1 MAVSTASPLPAGKR
15 VDSKQED
22 LYRASQW
29 QLMWWRFQQ
38 HKPALISVVVLIL
51 AYLIA
56 LFAEVAAPHDP
67 NRFSAKWVLAP
78 PMRVHFVDAEG
89 TFHWRPFVYGLQ
101 SERDMNTLA
110 MVVVPD
116 ETQRYPL
123 YFFVKGDA
131 YKFWGLFPWDR
142 HLFGIELPSE
152 AMSESASAFVSDPML
167 FLLGADELGRD
178 MLSRIIYG
186 ARISLS
192 IGLVGV
198 AFSLVLGVVLGG
210 ISGYYGGVTDLIIQR
225 IIEFLRSLP
234 AIPLWLT
241 LAAVLPPSWS
251 AIRIYFGITVILSLI
266 GWTGLAR
273 VVRGR
278 FLSLREEDFILAA
291 QLANAPRMRIILRHM
306 VPSFTSH
313 LIAHLTL
320 AIPAMILS
328 ETALSFLGL
337 GLQPPVV
344 SWGVLLQGAQNFRS
358 VALAPW
364 LLLPGLFVVI
374 VVLAFNFAGD
384 GLRDAADPYAI

>member
-1 MAVSTASPLPAGKR
+1 MALSTTQTAANPRG
-15 VDSKQED
+15 EN
-22 LYRASQW
+22 LYTASQW

-38 HKPALISVVVLIL
+38 HKVALFSVFVLII

-56 LFAEVAAPHDP
+56 IFAEVVAPYDP
-67 NRFSAKWVLAP
+67 NRFTASWVLAP
-78 PMRVHFVDAEG
+78 PMPLQFIDNEG
-89 TFHWRPFVYGLQ
+89 QFHLHPFVYGLQ
-101 SERDMNTLA
+101 SERDMTTLA
-110 MVVVPD
+110 MVVTPD
-116 ETQRYPL
+116 ESKVYPIKL
-123 YFFVKGDA
+123 FVKGDP
-131 YKFWGLFPWDR
+131 YEFWGLWEWDV
-142 HLFGIELPSE
+142 HLFGIEADDE
-152 AMSESASAFVSDPML
+152 EQVFY
-167 FLLGADELGRD
+167 LLGADELGRD
-178 MLSRIIYG
+178 MLSRMVFG

-198 AFSLVLGVVLGG
+198 GLSLILGIILGG
-210 ISGYYGGVTDLIIQR
+210 ISGYYGGFPDLVIQR

-241 LAAVLPPSWS
+241 LGAVLPPDWS
-251 AIRIYFGITVILSLI
+251 SLRIYFGITVILSLI
-266 GWTGLAR
+266 GWTGIAR

-291 QLANAPRMRIILRHM
+291 RLANATPLRIILRHM
-306 VPSFTSH
+306 VPSFLSH
-313 LIAHLTL
+313 LIATMTL
-320 AIPAMILS
+320 AVPAMILS

-364 LLLPGLFVVI
+364 LLLPGAFVVI

>member
-1 MAVSTASPLPAGKR
+1 MTPNTIQPSESNSG
-15 VDSKQED
+15 QE
-22 LYRASQW
+22 LYTASQW

-38 HKPALISVVVLIL
+38 HKIAVLSVIVLAV

-56 LFAEVAAPHDP
+56 IFAEVVAPYDP
-67 NRFSAKWVLAP
+67 NRFTASWVLAP
-78 PMRVHFVDAEG
+78 PMRVHFIDRNG
-89 TFHWRPFVYGLQ
+89 QFSLRPFVYGLQ
-101 SERDMNTLA
+101 SERDMTTLA
-110 MVVVPD
+110 MVVTPD
-116 ETQRYPL
+116 ESKIYPIK
-123 YFFVKGDA
+123 FFVKGDP
-131 YKFWGLFPWDR
+131 YQFWGQWEWDR
-142 HLFGIELPSE
+142 HLFGIETD
-152 AMSESASAFVSDPML
+152 DPEQV
-167 FLLGADELGRD
+167 FYLLGADELGRD
-178 MLSRIIYG
+178 MLSRLIFG

-198 AFSLVLGVVLGG
+198 GLSLILGIILGG
-210 ISGYYGGVTDLIIQR
+210 ISGYYGGLPDLIIQR

-241 LAAVLPPSWS
+241 LAAVLPPHWS
-251 AIRIYFGITVILSLI
+251 SLRIYFGITVILSLI
-266 GWTGLAR
+266 GWTGIAR

-291 QLANAPRMRIILRHM
+291 RLANATPIRIILRHM
-306 VPSFTSH
+306 VPSFLSH
-313 LIAHLTL
+313 LIATMTL

-364 LLLPGLFVVI
+364 LLLPGAFVVI